1 MPLDENDIKQL
12 IAILQKGLSNDKDKP
27 KQLDIEEDDDE
38 ESSVMKTKR
47 VKIKKKQSKNKF
59 LSMGVKDL
67 HKEDVEIDKVL
78 NKNPPTPR
86 TRPFEFVDVVCRSCG
101 KRESISP
108 SLLQD
113 SPSRYKCNKCSSS
126 PG

>member
-1 MPLDENDIKQL
+1 MPLDEDDIKQL
-12 IAILQKGLSNDKDKP
+12 IAILQKGLSNDKAKS
-27 KQLDIEEDDDE
+27 KQQDPEEQDDE
-38 ESSVMKTKR
+38 DSSVMKTKR

-67 HKEDVEIDKVL
+67 HKEDVQIDKIL

-86 TRPFEFVDVVCRSCG
+86 TRTFESVDVVCRSCG
-101 KRESISP
+101 KRESVSP
-108 SLLQD
+108 SLLHD